1 MFKILSGTAVLW
13 WRPERGMLWWLE
25 GTMTSGAGGE
35 RNKRKEWA
43 NRRLKAAHVQ
53 LGPPDW

>member
-1 MFKILSGTAVLW
+1 
-13 WRPERGMLWWLE
+13 
-25 GTMTSGAGGE
+25 MTSGAGGE